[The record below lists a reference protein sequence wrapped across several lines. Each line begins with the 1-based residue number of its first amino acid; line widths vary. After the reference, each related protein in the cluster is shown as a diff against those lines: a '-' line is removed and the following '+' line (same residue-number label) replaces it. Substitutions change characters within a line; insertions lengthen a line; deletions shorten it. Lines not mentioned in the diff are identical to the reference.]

1 MFSARPK
8 ATVPRNAGCCGKGK
22 KKMEK
27 MEEIWEIP
35 AVPEELGISPGIWE
49 VFLVGERQ
57 YYLQR
62 GSSGEGCG
70 LVVVGAQLS
79 HS

>member
-1 MFSARPK
+1 
-8 ATVPRNAGCCGKGK
+8 
-22 KKMEK
+22 MEK